1 MHPKDHYSTPEITMS
16 HNVIAIAFGE
26 RSRAFEALSELKGAG
41 FEGRVDVLSAAVV
54 ERDADGLLSV
64 PDGVDN
70 VGGAGWTAGGLVG
83 LTFGI
88 LGGPVGMLF
97 GWATGALIG
106 SADDV
111 KRAGDST
118 LLLDAVSAAI
128 PAGGTALFA
137 EVEEST
143 EEILDGLAASLGG
156 VLTRRP
162 AEEVLAELEIAQRA
176 FDDARQA
183 ADKAAR
189 QEKRAVKKAEIK
201 QDLTERKEA
210 LKAKLGK
217 K

>member
-1 MHPKDHYSTPEITMS
+1 MS

-41 FEGRVDVLSAAVV
+41 FEGRVEVLSAAVI
-54 ERDADGLLSV
+54 ERDADGLLNV

-70 VGGAGWTAGGLVG
+70 VDGAGRTAGGLVG
-83 LTFGI
+83 LTVGI

-111 KRAGDST
+111 KHAGDST
-118 LLLDAVSAAI
+118 LLLDAASAAI

-137 EVEEST
+137 EVEESA
-143 EEILDGLAASLGG
+143 EEVVDGLAASLGG
-156 VLTRRP
+156 VLSRRP
-162 AEEVLAELEIAQRA
+162 AEEVLAELEIAHRA

>member
-1 MHPKDHYSTPEITMS
+1 MHPKDHYLTPEVTMS

-41 FEGRVDVLSAAVV
+41 FEGRVEVLSAAVV
-54 ERDADGLLSV
+54 ERDADGRFNV

-70 VGGAGWTAGGLVG
+70 VGGAGRTAGGLVG

-118 LLLDAVSAAI
+118 LLLDAASAAI

-137 EVEEST
+137 EVEESA
-143 EEILDGLAASLGG
+143 EEVVDGLAASLGG
-156 VLTRRP
+156 VLSRRP
-162 AEEVLAELEIAQRA
+162 AEEVLTELEIAQRA
-176 FDDARQA
+176 YNDARHA

-189 QEKRAVKKAEIK
+189 QEKRAAKKAEIK

-217 K
+217 Q